1 MIMLETI
8 FNYELNFDR
17 NQIWECFLLLF
28 TIIDMI
34 GNIPIIIALGKENK
48 QIINPVSIS
57 FSVGLIFI
65 AFLFVGQTLLGWLHV
80 DIHSF
85 AVAGSIVL
93 FFIAIELILG
103 IELHK
108 AGQDKLSG
116 GGIVPVAF
124 PLIAGPGSL
133 TLILTLRA
141 DHAIENIII
150 GILLNVIVIFISI
163 KFSPIIS
170 RYISE
175 GFLSVIKKVFGVIL
189 LAICIRL
196 FSDYAPQLF
205 Q

>member
-1 MIMLETI
+1 MLDTI
-8 FNYELNFDR
+8 LNYELNFDG
-17 NQIWECFLLLF
+17 NQIWQCFLLLF

-34 GNIPIIIALGKENK
+34 GNIPVIIAMSKGSK
-48 QIINPVSIS
+48 QVINPVSIS
-57 FSVGLIFI
+57 LSVGLIFI
-65 AFLFVGQTLLGWLHV
+65 SFLFVGQTLLGWLHV
-80 DIHSF
+80 DIESF

-108 AGQDKLSG
+108 AGEDNLSG
-116 GGIVPVAF
+116 GGIVPIAF

-150 GILLNVIVIFISI
+150 GILLNVIVIFIGI
-163 KFSPIIS
+163 KFSPVIS

-175 GFLSVIKKVFGVIL
+175 GVLSVIKKVFGVIL

>member
-1 MIMLETI
+1 MLETI
-8 FNYELNFDR
+8 LNYKLNFNW

-28 TIIDMI
+28 TIIDMV
-34 GNIPIIIALGKENK
+34 GNIPVIIAMNK
-48 QIINPVSIS
+48 DQDERFINPISIS
-57 FSVGLIFI
+57 LSVGLIFI
-65 AFLFVGQTLLGWLHV
+65 AFLFVGQTLLGWLSV

-108 AGQDKLSG
+108 ASDDNLSG
-116 GGIVPVAF
+116 GGIVPIAF

-133 TLILTLRA
+133 TLLLTLRA
-141 DHAIENIII
+141 DHDIENIII
-150 GILLNVIVIFISI
+150 GILLNVIVIFIGI
-163 KFSPIIS
+163 KFSPKIGNYLS
-170 RYISE
+170 K
-175 GFLSVIKKVFGVIL
+175 GVLSVIKKVFGVIL

>member
-1 MIMLETI
+1 MLETI
-8 FNYELNFDR
+8 LSYELNFDG
-17 NQIWECFLLLF
+17 NQIWQCFLLLF

-34 GNIPIIIALGKENK
+34 GNIPIIISMSKKNN
-48 QIINPVSIS
+48 QVISPVSIS
-57 FSVGLIFI
+57 LSVGFIFI
-65 AFLFVGQTLLGWLHV
+65 SFLFVGQTLLRWLHV
-80 DIHSF
+80 DIESF

-103 IELHK
+103 IELHR
-108 AGQDKLSG
+108 AGEDNLAG
-116 GGIVPVAF
+116 GGIVPIAF

-150 GILLNVIVIFISI
+150 GILLNVIVIFVGI

-175 GFLSVIKKVFGVIL
+175 GVLSVIKKIFGVIL

-205 Q
+205 K